1 MSRIRTPIEF
11 APPLHEND
19 INFLGTT
26 ITETGKT
33 ADKAIEEPMSWFSSK
48 SESASGAQL
57 AVHTERRAH
66 QRFEWKGTAA
76 VRILPNGP
84 DVLGVLVDISERG
97 CGIEIGIVL
106 PAAVGDKV
114 HLDLHINGLSLTP
127 AGIIRNIR
135 QIRSV
140 EKETHV
146 GIEFT
151 KEFERF
157 AGLLTQR

>member
-1 MSRIRTPIEF
+1 MLR
-11 APPLHEND
+11 L
-19 INFLGTT
+19 L
-26 ITETGKT
+26 
-33 ADKAIEEPMSWFSSK
+33 
-48 SESASGAQL
+48 GAQDGM
-57 AVHTERRAH
+57 H
-66 QRFEWKGTAA
+66 
-76 VRILPNGP
+76 

-157 AGLLTQR
+157 AALLTQR

>member
-1 MSRIRTPIEF
+1 MTE
-11 APPLHEND
+11 
-19 INFLGTT
+19 LG
-26 ITETGKT
+26 IPETGITDTGIT
-33 ADKAIEEPMSWFSSK
+33 ADRFIEAPMSWFSSK
-48 SESASGAQL
+48 SESASGTQPASN
-57 AVHTERRAH
+57 AERRAVP
-66 QRFEWKGTAA
+66 RFEWKGTAA

-97 CGIEIGIVL
+97 CGIELGIAL

-114 HLDLHINGLSLTP
+114 KMDLHINGLSLTP
-127 AGIIRNIR
+127 IGIIRNIR

-151 KEFERF
+151 KEFERC
-157 AGLLTQR
+157 AGLFPQR